1 MLLLDKVFKSGLCK
15 FFKGCLPQDLLSP
28 LSNTLSQSVMVFLIH
43 CSGIFM
49 VDFEIDILD
58 WCFIIYQLQQECKC
72 DMINT
77 DYPEHPYF
85 PYFPYFSFVGDKAKM
100 QISKRREQENK
111 ARQIYGKNE
120 HLFPWYA
127 HVHLTFVLRFAL
139 LPYHWRIV
147 SCSKCFLRSVSNW
160 SNQQ

>member
-120 HLFPWYA
+120 HLFP
-127 HVHLTFVLRFAL
+127 LIRTRTFDVRFEIRPFAL
-139 LPYHWRIV
+139 SLTNR
-147 SCSKCFLRSVSNW
+147 KL
-160 SNQQ
+160 QQMLFKKRK

>member
-1 MLLLDKVFKSGLCK
+1 
-15 FFKGCLPQDLLSP
+15 
-28 LSNTLSQSVMVFLIH
+28 
-43 CSGIFM
+43 M

-77 DYPEHPYF
+77 DYPEYPYF

-120 HLFPWYA
+120 HLFP
-127 HVHLTFVLRFAL
+127 LIRTRTFDVRFEIRPFAL
-139 LPYHWRIV
+139 SLTNR
-147 SCSKCFLRSVSNW
+147 KL
-160 SNQQ
+160 QQMLFKKRK